1 MTKEELKNLKPGALV
16 WVIWSD
22 KILKA
27 KFICNGQGEALHLD
41 LLREIDGESSN
52 KVAQHLNS
60 VFLKKI
66 EAADC
71 LISRYLE
78 RASAKRRAIADTVK
92 QVNDLESEISEL
104 QKLRDRADL
113 EEITAEWFNKLASLV
128 KEAPSSSSAKD
139 AVEKI
144 SGIIIERVKD

>member
-1 MTKEELKNLKPGALV
+1 MTHEELKNLKSGAIV

-27 KFICNGQGEALHLD
+27 KFVCKGGGEALHLD
-41 LLREIDGESSN
+41 LLREGESSN
-52 KVAQHLNS
+52 AVAQLLDS
-60 VFLKKI
+60 VFLKEG
-66 EAADC
+66 EAAAC

-78 RASAKRRAIADTVK
+78 RISTKRRAIADAVK
-92 QVNDLESEISEL
+92 QVIDLELEISEL
-104 QKLRDRADL
+104 QKLRDKVDL
-113 EEITAEWFNKLASLV
+113 EEITVEWFNKLASLV
-128 KEAPSSSSAKD
+128 KEAPSSPSAKD